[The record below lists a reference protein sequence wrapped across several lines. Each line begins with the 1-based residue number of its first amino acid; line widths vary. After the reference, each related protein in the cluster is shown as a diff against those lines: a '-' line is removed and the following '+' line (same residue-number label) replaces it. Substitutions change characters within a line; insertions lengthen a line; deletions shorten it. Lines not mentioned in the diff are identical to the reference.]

1 MLVSLLNR
9 TSGEV
14 IKRKPRLVVCIP
26 CACVMPWSICC
37 VKCVCLWLFCLYRV
51 LGLCIWFIAST
62 PGLHVGVYVRVYQV
76 LACWCVCVCRFLSKN
91 CTAVIQVEVARP
103 VCLECYQDCKELG
116 RITLREGG
124 NTIAA
129 GLVTKVKSTSFV
141 VPHNSKSIP
150 NAPPPPPPPP
160 SPFCFHSFR
169 YTNSHLL

>member
-14 IKRKPRLVVCIP
+14 IKRKPRLVVCVP

-76 LACWCVCVCRFLSKN
+76 LACWCVCVCVQVPIKELHSGNSGGGSSPCVSRMLSGLQRAWKDYIEGGREYHS
-91 CTAVIQVEVARP
+91 CWP
-103 VCLECYQDCKELG
+103 CYQG
-116 RITLREGG
+116 
-124 NTIAA
+124 
-129 GLVTKVKSTSFV
+129 
-141 VPHNSKSIP
+141 
-150 NAPPPPPPPP
+150 
-160 SPFCFHSFR
+160 
-169 YTNSHLL
+169 